1 MEVLPTWHVGF
12 RIDQFFCFLF
22 ATYPVAQADYPASP
36 YSLSLEYNIA
46 C

>member
-1 MEVLPTWHVGF
+1 MSFQLGMLVFESISSSV
-12 RIDQFFCFLF
+12 FLF
-22 ATYPVAQADYPASP
+22 AIHPVAQADYPASP